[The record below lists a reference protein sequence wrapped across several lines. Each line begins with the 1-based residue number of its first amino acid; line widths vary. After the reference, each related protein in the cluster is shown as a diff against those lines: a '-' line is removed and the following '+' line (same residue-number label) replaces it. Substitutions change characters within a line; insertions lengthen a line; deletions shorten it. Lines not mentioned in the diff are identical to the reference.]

1 MLPKNERLKDRY
13 LFNLVFKKKIK
24 LYSRFLTLYYLRGK
38 KDINMFPKS
47 AFAVGLNIDKR
58 ATRRNLIK
66 RRIREAYKI
75 VKKKL
80 PKISVLVWVANPP
93 IKDATFIQV
102 KDSVQNLLCK
112 LEQESNT
119 FEAMRKS

>member
-13 LFNLVFKKKIK
+13 LFNLVFKKKFK

-47 AFAVGLNIDKR
+47 AFAVGLNIDTR

-75 VKKKL
+75 VKKKI
-80 PKISVLVWVANPP
+80 PKISVLIWVANPP

-102 KDSVQNLLCK
+102 KDSVHNLLSK

-119 FEAMRKS
+119 FEGIGKH

>member
-1 MLPKNERLKDRY
+1 MLPKDERLKDRY
-13 LFNLVFKKKIK
+13 LFNLVFKKKFK

-75 VKKKL
+75 VKKKM
-80 PKISVLVWVANPP
+80 PKVSVLIWVANPS

-102 KDSVQNLLCK
+102 KDSVQNLLK
-112 LEQESNT
+112 RLEQELNT
-119 FEAMRKS
+119 FECMKKH